1 MKRSFLNFVLFL
13 GSAAYLFWIASLPP
27 EWWNSRFPYGMGSP
41 AAVRIPSGINARQ
54 AAEEF
59 ASAGVVEK
67 GRGGELARWMGRF
80 SIDRTL
86 RPGVYSV
93 KKGTPWEVARQLE
106 TAEPSFA
113 TATIL
118 PGADKFSLG
127 AMLADPPLAD
137 EEMEGLLLQKG
148 LFPRGMEPLLPGTP
162 EGRIAFL
169 LPETFHLAEKSGTET
184 IAAAAELWWDKFS
197 SLIPQKEKGEAWLKD
212 RAIVASLVEREAL
225 WDDERPL
232 VAGVIENRLEKKMLL
247 QVDATVVYAWK
258 IKGKNLTR
266 VLNRDLE
273 VDSPYNTYVVSGLP
287 PEPICVPS
295 EESWRAAFAPQK
307 TEFLYYVAG
316 PDGRHLF
323 SKTYSGHLQNIRKVR
338 SK

>member
-1 MKRSFLNFVLFL
+1 MKRSFLSFVLLL
-13 GSAAYLFWIASLPP
+13 GSAVYLFRMASLPP
-27 EWWNSRFPYGMGSP
+27 QWWNLRFPYGTGSP

-59 ASAGVVEK
+59 VSAGVVEK

-86 RPGVYSV
+86 RPGIYSV

-113 TATIL
+113 AATIL

-127 AMLADPPLAD
+127 GMLSDPPLAED
-137 EEMEGLLLQKG
+137 IMESLLLRDE
-148 LFPRGMEPLLPGTP
+148 LFPREMEPLLPGTP

-169 LPETFHLAEKSGTET
+169 LPETFHLPEKSGPQT
-184 IAAAAELWWDKFS
+184 IAAAADLWWNKFS
-197 SLIPQKEKGEAWLKD
+197 SIIRQKEKGKAWLKD
-212 RAIVASLVEREAL
+212 RAVVASLVEREAL

-232 VAGVIENRLEKKMLL
+232 VAGVIENRLEKKMPL

-258 IKGKNLTR
+258 LQGKTLTR

-273 VDSPYNTYVVSGLP
+273 IDSPYNTYVVPGLP

-295 EESWRAAFAPQK
+295 EESWRAAFAPEK

-323 SKTYSGHLQNIRKVR
+323 SKTYSGHLRNIRKVR
-338 SK
+338 GK